1 MKILSFLHFIF
12 RRGLRKISQF
22 IVSCLPQKELGK
34 LMETMIDE
42 CILRNEPLSF
52 LSLDQL
58 KDRGFLRLISL
69 SNEPS
74 QRMYFTCHLRPIF
87 TDEIETLPDNF
98 YEFSNIAIVIQGPII
113 KENDFTFE
121 SVRLYKKI
129 FHKSKIILSTWND
142 EDQSYLEKFKNE
154 DIFVVLN
161 NKPTNSGISNVN
173 YQVISSYSGI
183 QKAKELDC
191 LYSLKTRS
199 DQRIYATNT
208 EAVLL
213 SILKSFP
220 LKQPSIHQLGRIVA
234 ISLNTYKYRL
244 YSVSDMFLFGYT
256 SDLDKF
262 WSPPLDEREKV
273 APDYLETLG
282 NMEKNLFPE
291 SYLLTNYLNKIEYTP
306 AWTISDSWDVY
317 SEIFCIVDKE
327 IFDLYWPKYQ
337 NELEYRDVSY
347 DFIKTNKLF
356 NFADWLNFQ
365 SHTYQDEIS
374 DETRKISYPIGEI
387 IDFSS
392 KID

>member
-42 CILRNEPLSF
+42 CIVRNKPLSF

-87 TDEIETLPDNF
+87 TEGIETLPDNF
-98 YEFSNIAIVIQGPII
+98 YTFSNIAIIIQGPII

-142 EDQSYLEKFKNE
+142 EDRSYLEKFKNE

-173 YQVISSYSGI
+173 YQVISSHSGI
-183 QKAKELDC
+183 QKAQELDC

-199 DQRIYATNT
+199 DQRIYAPNT

-220 LKQPSIHQLGRIVA
+220 LKQPSIHQVGRIVA

-262 WSPPLDEREKV
+262 WNPPLDEREKV
-273 APDYLETLG
+273 PLDWLKITENA
-282 NMEKNLFPE
+282 EKSLFPE
-291 SYLLTNYLNKIEYTP
+291 AYLVTNYLTKIGRTP
-306 AWTISDSWDVY
+306 AWTISDSWNVY

-337 NELEYRDVSY
+337 KELEYREISY
-347 DFIKTNKLF
+347 DFIRTNKLF

-365 SHTYQDEIS
+365 SHTYQDEFT
-374 DETRKISYPIGEI
+374 DEMRKISFPLGEI

-392 KID
+392 KLD